1 MPLSLLGGTGSGQ
14 PEEGLHPGVTQQG
27 QHTWISSPGL
37 GQAAGDIRFPFP
49 ARRNELTHGHSTL
62 LPFPRL
68 SVCLCTVPGKPQ
80 QSCARLRVRAAGPG
94 PHPSDRAHLPREPP
108 SCCPFRGTAFLMH
121 VLVANQML
129 FHIPPLFLPRQA
141 SVSADGNTLPLP
153 PSAQGPSS
161 AVSGK

>member
-14 PEEGLHPGVTQQG
+14 PEEGLHPSVTQQG

-37 GQAAGDIRFPFP
+37 GQAAGDIWFLFP

-80 QSCARLRVRAAGPG
+80 QSCARLRVWAAGPG

-108 SCCPFRGTAFLMH
+108 SCCPFGGTAFLMH
-121 VLVANQML
+121 VLIANQML
-129 FHIPPLFLPRQA
+129 FPH
-141 SVSADGNTLPLP
+141 STTVSAQAGRCECRWEYP
-153 PSAQGPSS
+153 PTASLG
-161 AVSGK
+161 SGTKQHCER